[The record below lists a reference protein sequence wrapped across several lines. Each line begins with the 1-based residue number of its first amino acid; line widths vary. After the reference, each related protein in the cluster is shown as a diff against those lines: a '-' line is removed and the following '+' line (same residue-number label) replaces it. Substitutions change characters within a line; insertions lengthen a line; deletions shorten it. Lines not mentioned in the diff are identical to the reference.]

1 MLVKDRRDTVIFNR
15 NKHSAFLL
23 WGAANTIIAS
33 LFATIAIA
41 ETLVDLKNF
50 PLYQNGNLQIPR
62 VDTLDQVGLYQN
74 ALLQFDPGKNAWNL
88 LSYRIA
94 PPKID
99 LDVTEVTI
107 TDSFPTQVFLRVLD
121 RTSICSQ
128 RIGQINQRLIEN
140 RFVISIDIENTYT
153 GDPLVDCAPYEEI
166 IALSVYGLNEG
177 GYEFVVNSGIIGS
190 FILNTD
196 NRLR

>member
-1 MLVKDRRDTVIFNR
+1 MLVKDRRATVIFNC
-15 NKHSAFLL
+15 NKYSAFLL
-23 WGAANTIIAS
+23 WRVVSTTITW

-50 PLYQNGNLQIPR
+50 PLYQNDSLRIPR
-62 VDTLDQVGLYQN
+62 VDTLDQVGLYQD
-74 ALLQFDPGKNAWNL
+74 ALLQFDSSKNAWNL

-94 PPKID
+94 LPKID
-99 LDVTEVTI
+99 LDVIEVII

-121 RTSICSQ
+121 RAAICSQ

-140 RFVISIDIENTYT
+140 RFVISIDIENTFT
-153 GDPLVDCAPYEEI
+153 GDPLVNCVPYEEVI
-166 IALSVYGLNEG
+166 VLSVYGLNEG
-177 GYEFVVNSGIIGS
+177 GYEFVVNNGIIGN